1 MWAPRGRPLLLDGT
15 LLISGSMVLLVAVVL
30 TPAIAAMAAIAANK
44 PRDLSMV
51 FLGWL

>member
-1 MWAPRGRPLLLDGT
+1 MLAPRGRPLLLDGA

>member
-15 LLISGSMVLLVAVVL
+15 LLISGSMVLLAAVVL
-30 TPAIAAMAAIAANK
+30 TPAIAAIAAIVANK

-51 FLGWL
+51 FLVWL

>member
-1 MWAPRGRPLLLDGT
+1 MLAPRGRPLLLDGA

-30 TPAIAAMAAIAANK
+30 TPAIAAMAAIVAKK